1 MHLARRLLLLLC
13 LLGLAVSTL
22 FGQTTKIHG
31 TIYDETGLGVIGA
44 TIRLKSNPSKGAA
57 SDMDGNFVVEAK
69 TGEILLI
76 TYIGYKAQEVPAKD
90 GMVVTLVPDAE
101 LLEDVVIVGYMPRK
115 ITNTSASV
123 VKVEAKE
130 LTAKPNANPL
140 DAVQGKVTGL
150 QVFSSSGEPSS
161 QLSIALHGQGS
172 LGAGTSPLFILDGMP
187 VSESVIRA
195 MNPNDLESVEFLKDA
210 AATSIYGA
218 RAANGVVYMTSKRG
232 KINERAQI
240 TLRAQYGVS
249 SLANTDYFDQLMTA
263 DELIRYYLETGIYTQ
278 DKVDNFRE
286 NIFKGNDFQWYKYI
300 YQNAPM
306 YTADVSISGGS
317 GSTSYYVSGGV
328 LSQEGLRQGS
338 LYNKAF
344 ARVNLNSELNEW
356 IRSGLN
362 INASYDKAQSS
373 PFSSTNLSGGGIAAL
388 NAPFISPYDPAT
400 GKLIDLFPIIG
411 TTSPEHTIATNPA
424 STNTFILSANGN
436 LTITPIRSL
445 ILRTMVGMEMDYGTN
460 RSRVLPSYR
469 KAFGIGSAARAFQ
482 GAFNFSTTN
491 TISYMMDFGGSD
503 HHLTALLGQE
513 YIDYSDDGFSASGT
527 GLLDDRLNLLGNLT
541 KDYLLSE
548 SNTRYSFLSFFGQF
562 AYDYNEKYF
571 VDLVLRNDASSRFGA
586 NKRNGLFWSAG
597 LLWKAK
603 REDFLKDVKW
613 LNDLDVKASYGTQ
626 GNSAIPPYSTESYVG
641 NVGRKKGQISLG
653 FFSFGNPDLTWE
665 KQSKLTVGVK
675 GRFLDRFGINLEYY
689 HRLTTDM
696 LFEVPISYASGLPS
710 GSLGFPTHLENVG
723 AYLNQ
728 GVDLRVDA
736 DILKGRDYYLSGYVN
751 FNYNRDKVL
760 ELFGG
765 RNVWYE
771 PGSQFAYI
779 VGQPVTYMLPIY
791 KGVNTETGV
800 PEWYL
805 PGKDRGVLTK
815 DDNKVVS
822 EWNSSLEQNT
832 GVPVYTP
839 MVGGWGLEGRY
850 KGFYLSA
857 DFAFAINKMTISMDR
872 QYFEND
878 AYIRDINENLNG
890 NRLLFDYWKKP
901 GDVTTYPSLAWLRDP
916 NNPHQSNYLDTK
928 MLQDAT
934 FMRMKNLTIGYDVPS
949 KDLEPLK
956 IIRAA
961 KIYFAGRNLLTFT
974 KFQGIDPEVNQNVAI
989 GANPNTKQLSVGV
1002 ELGF

>member
-1 MHLARRLLLLLC
+1 MHKARRLLLLLC
-13 LLGLAVSTL
+13 LLGCV
-22 FGQTTKIHG
+22 FPIYGQTTKIRG
-31 TIYDETGLGVIGA
+31 IIYDETDMGVIGA
-44 TIRLKSNPSKGAA
+44 TVRLKSNPTKGTA
-57 SDMDGNFVVEAK
+57 SDMGGKFVIEAK
-69 TGEILLI
+69 VGETLI
-76 TYIGYKAQEVPAKD
+76 ISYIGYKTQELPAKN
-90 GMVVTLVPDAE
+90 GMVVKLVPDAE

-130 LTAKPNANPL
+130 LTAKPNAHLL

-150 QVFSSSGEPSS
+150 QVFSSSGEPSA
-161 QLSIALHGQGS
+161 QLSLALHGQGS

-187 VSESVIRA
+187 VNVSVIRA

-232 KINERAQI
+232 KAGERAKI

-263 DELIRYYLETGIYTQ
+263 DELLRYYLETGIYTESE
-278 DKVDNFRE
+278 VNNFKE
-286 NIFKGNDFQWYKYI
+286 NIFKGNDFRWYKYI

-306 YTADVSISGGS
+306 YTADLSISGGT
-317 GSTSYYVSGGV
+317 GKTSYYISGGL

-338 LYNKAF
+338 SYNKGF
-344 ARVNLNSELNEW
+344 ARVNLNTELNEW

-373 PFSSTNLSGGGIAAL
+373 PFGGTNISGGGIAAL
-388 NAPFISPYDPAT
+388 NPPFISPYDPQT
-400 GKLIDLFPIIG
+400 GKLVDLYPILGI
-411 TTSPEHTIATNPA
+411 TSPEHVIATNPA
-424 STNTFILSANGN
+424 GTNTFILSANGN
-436 LTITPIRSL
+436 LTVTPVRNLFIRS
-445 ILRTMVGMEMDYGTN
+445 MVGIEIDHGTN
-460 RSRVLPSYR
+460 MRRKLPSYR
-469 KAFGIGSAARAFQ
+469 KAYGIGTASRSYQ
-482 GAFNFSTTN
+482 QLINFSTTN
-491 TISYMMDFGGSD
+491 TISYMTDFGGTD
-503 HHLTALLGQE
+503 HHLTSLLGHE
-513 YIDYSDDGFSASGT
+513 YIDYKDDGFSAGGV

-541 KDYLLSE
+541 KDYSLAE
-548 SNTRYSFLSFFGQF
+548 SNMRYSFLSFFGQF
-562 AYDYNEKYF
+562 AYDYDERYF

-586 NKRNGLFWSAG
+586 NKRNGLFWSTG

-603 REDFLKDVKW
+603 NEDFFKGIDW
-613 LNDLDVKASYGTQ
+613 INSLDVKASYGTQ

-665 KQSKLTVGVK
+665 KQSKLTVGFK
-675 GRFLDRFGINLEYY
+675 GRFFDRIGLNLEYY

-696 LFEVPISYASGLPS
+696 LFEVPISYSSGLPT
-710 GSLGFPTHLENVG
+710 GSLGFVTHLENVG

-728 GVDLRVDA
+728 GVDLRLDA
-736 DILKGRDYYLSGYVN
+736 DFLKGRDYYLSGYVN

-765 RNVWYE
+765 RDRWFE
-771 PGSQFAYI
+771 PGSQLAYI
-779 VGQPVTYMLPIY
+779 VGQPVTYMLPVY
-791 KGVNTETGV
+791 KGVNTQTGV

-805 PGKDRGVLTK
+805 PGTDKSVLTK
-815 DDNKVVS
+815 DDSRVVS
-822 EWNSSLEQNT
+822 EWSSVLEQNT
-832 GVPVYTP
+832 GIPAYTP
-839 MVGGWGLEGRY
+839 MVGGLGLEGRY
-850 KGFYLSA
+850 KGLYMMA

-878 AYIRDINENLNG
+878 AYVRDRNQNLNG
-890 NRLLFDYWKKP
+890 NRLLFDYWKQP
-901 GDVTTYPSLAWLRDP
+901 GDVTTYPSVAWLRDKQTL
-916 NNPHQSNYLDTK
+916 HQSNYLDTK
-928 MLQDAT
+928 MLENAT
-934 FMRMKNLTIGYDVPS
+934 FMRLKNLTIGYEVPT
-949 KDLEPLK
+949 ETLK
-956 IIRAA
+956 ALRVVRAA

-974 KFQGIDPEVNQNVAI
+974 KFKGIDPEVFKNAALGV
-989 GANPNTKQLSVGV
+989 NPNTKQLSVGV

>member
-1 MHLARRLLLLLC
+1 MHKARRLLLLLC
-13 LLGLAVSTL
+13 LLGCVFPV

-31 TIYDETGLGVIGA
+31 IIYDEADMEVIGA
-44 TIRLKSNPSKGAA
+44 TVRLKSNPAKGTA
-57 SDMDGNFVVEAK
+57 SDMDGKFVIEAK
-69 TGEILLI
+69 RGELLI
-76 TYIGYKAQEVPAKD
+76 ISYVGYKTLEVPAKD
-90 GMVVTLVPDAE
+90 GMVVKLEPDAE

-123 VKVEAKE
+123 VKVDAKE

-232 KINERAQI
+232 KADEKAQI

-263 DELIRYYLETGIYTQ
+263 DELLRYYLETAIYTEAEV
-278 DKVDNFRE
+278 KNFRE

-306 YTADVSISGGS
+306 YTADLSVSSGTGRTSYYISGGL
-317 GSTSYYVSGGV
+317 
-328 LSQEGLRQGS
+328 LSQGGLREGS
-338 LYNKAF
+338 SYKKAF
-344 ARVNLNSELNEW
+344 ARVNLNAELNDW
-356 IRSGLN
+356 IRSGVN
-362 INASYDKAQSS
+362 INASYDDARTS
-373 PFSSTNLSGGGIAAL
+373 PFGGSNISGGGLAAL
-388 NAPFISPYDPAT
+388 NPPFISPYDPQT
-400 GKLIDLFPIIG
+400 GKLIDLYPIIG
-411 TTSPEHTIATNPA
+411 VLSPKHVIETSPAG
-424 STNTFILSANGN
+424 TNTFILSANGN
-436 LTITPIRSL
+436 VTITPVRNLFIRSMAG
-445 ILRTMVGMEMDYGTN
+445 IEMDYGTN
-460 RSRVLPSYR
+460 MRRTLPSLRTAY
-469 KAFGIGSAARAFQ
+469 GIGSASRGYQ
-482 GAFNFSTTN
+482 GSINFSTTN
-491 TISYMMDFGGSD
+491 TISFMTDFGGSD
-503 HHLTALLGQE
+503 HHLTSLLGHE
-513 YIDYSDDGFSASGT
+513 YIDYRDDGFSAGGV

-541 KDYLLSE
+541 RDYVLAE
-548 SNTRYSFLSFFGQF
+548 SNLRYSFLSFFGQF
-562 AYDYNEKYF
+562 AYDYDERYF

-603 REDFLKDVKW
+603 NEDFLKGVDW
-613 LNDLDVKASYGTQ
+613 INALDVKASYGTQ

-641 NVGRKKGQISLG
+641 NVGRKKGEISLG

-665 KQSKLTVGVK
+665 KQSKLTVGFK
-675 GRFLDRFGINLEYY
+675 GRFFDRIGLNLEYY
-689 HRLTTDM
+689 HRMTTDM

-710 GSLGFPTHLENVG
+710 GSLDFVTHLENVG

-728 GVDLRVDA
+728 GIDLRLDA
-736 DILKGRDYYLSGYVN
+736 DLLKSRDYYLSGYLN
-751 FNYNRDKVL
+751 FNYNRDKVV

-765 RNVWYE
+765 RKEWFE
-771 PGSQFAYI
+771 PGSQLAYV
-779 VGQPVTYMLPIY
+779 VGQPVTYMLPVY
-791 KGVNTETGV
+791 KGVNTDTGV

-805 PGKDRGVLTK
+805 PGEDKGVLTK
-815 DDNKVVS
+815 DDTRLTS
-822 EWNSSLEQNT
+822 EWNSTLEQNT
-832 GVPVYTP
+832 GIPAYTP

-850 KGFYLSA
+850 KGLYVTA

-872 QYFEND
+872 NYFEND
-878 AYIRDINENLNG
+878 ALVRDRDQNLNG
-890 NRLLFDYWKKP
+890 TRLLFDYWKKP
-901 GDVTTYPSLAWLRDP
+901 GDVTTYPSLAWLRDKKTI
-916 NNPHQSNYLDTK
+916 HQSNYVDTK
-928 MLQDAT
+928 MLENAT
-934 FMRMKNLTIGYDVPS
+934 FMRLKNLTIGYDVPS
-949 KDLEPLK
+949 ETLRPLK
-956 IIRAA
+956 IVRAA

-974 KFQGIDPEVNQNVAI
+974 KFKGIDPEVFQNVAL